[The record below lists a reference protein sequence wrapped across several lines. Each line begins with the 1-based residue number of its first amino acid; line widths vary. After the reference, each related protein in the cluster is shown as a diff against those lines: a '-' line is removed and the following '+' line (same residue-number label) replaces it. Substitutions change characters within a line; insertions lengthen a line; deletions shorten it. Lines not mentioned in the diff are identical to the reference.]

1 MAQVR
6 AVTNG
11 SGHQLM
17 GSLDIQGL
25 RTEQVLGTRL
35 DPWELVKND
44 FGRTVQRYH
53 FKDFFEERKEGE
65 LVYPTLEKYNLLA
78 RHVQRELGIAEANPY
93 TYVRNYGGAKL
104 IEVYD
109 VQFLTYAGKIF
120 RRDKPETSNAYKAY
134 RGERQ

>member
-35 DPWELVKND
+35 DPWELVKNGA
-44 FGRTVQRYH
+44 GRTERYR
-53 FKDFFEERKEGE
+53 FKDFFEEHRGGE

-78 RHVQRELGIAEANPY
+78 RHVQRELGIAEANPC
-93 TYVRNYGGAKL
+93 TYVSSYGGAKL
-104 IEVYD
+104 IEVYE
-109 VQFLTYAGKIF
+109 VQFLIYAGKIF
-120 RRDKPETSNAYKAY
+120 KRDKPETSNAYKAY